1 MALPSSGSI
10 SMYQVNQELGR
21 SATASL
27 SLNDSAVRGLAGK
40 SSGAIG
46 MSDLRGKSS
55 WALQTTITIGAG
67 PNDIY
72 GYSDETMGS
81 IANRNFYGRTI
92 VYLARVAFF
101 DGSGFEVDG
110 SHTGSWWDKFEVGG
124 DTVSERISDGVVA
137 SGDTAWATWSE
148 GLSNRNALGGRTSGT
163 HSLKMI

>member
-55 WALQTTITIGAG
+55 WALQTTITIGSDG
-67 PNDIY
+67 NNY
-72 GYSDETMGS
+72 GFSHTVFGS
-81 IANRNFYGRTI
+81 IANRSVYGKSLI
-92 VYLARVAFF
+92 YLTKVSFIG
-101 DGSGFEVDG
+101 GSGFGVEG
-110 SHTGSWWDKFEVGG
+110 SNTGTWWTKFEVGG
-124 DTVSERISDGVVA
+124 DTITERTGSGSTSSGNAYWYSWMDDISNH
-137 SGDTAWATWSE
+137 E
-148 GLSNRNALGGRTSGT
+148 ALGGRTSGT
-163 HSLKMI
+163 HSLNMI

>member
-55 WALQTTITIGAG
+55 WALQTTITIGNSG
-67 PNDIY
+67 SNY
-72 GYSDETMGS
+72 GFSHTVMGS
-81 IANRNFYGRTI
+81 IANRSIHGRTI
-92 VYLARVAFF
+92 TYLARADFF
-101 DGSGFEVDG
+101 NGSGFEVDG
-110 SHTGSWWDKFEVGG
+110 SHTGSWWDKFEIGG
-124 DTVSERISDGVVA
+124 NTVSERTDNGV
-137 SGDTAWATWSE
+137 SSNGDTAWNTWAG
-148 GLSNRNALGGRTSGT
+148 GLSNTEALGGRTSGT
-163 HSLKMI
+163 HSFNMI